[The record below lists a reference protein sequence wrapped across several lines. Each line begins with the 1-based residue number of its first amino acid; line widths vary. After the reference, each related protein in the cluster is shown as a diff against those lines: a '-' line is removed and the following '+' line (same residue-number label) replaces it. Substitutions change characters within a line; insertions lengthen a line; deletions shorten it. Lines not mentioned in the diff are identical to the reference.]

1 MRTLTQ
7 ECPVQRVA
15 FFDLDGTL
23 LPPPSLE
30 RRFARFLRWR
40 GHLGARNLVRWL
52 GEAVRLAPR
61 GLLALRHANKMYLC
75 GLAVTESGAPRLA
88 GRPLA
93 MNFFP
98 AVLECVQWHAA
109 QGHHIVILSGTLEFL
124 AECAARALETQ
135 LAARGCTVAVSV
147 CATRLEVSEQ
157 RWTGRIL
164 GEPMA
169 GEAKTRAALRLAE
182 RGGFALADCYA
193 YADGASDSSFLEVV
207 GQAVAVNPSWGLARI
222 ARANG
227 WPILQWRKQRE
238 SARPTLS
245 AGGRCAC
252 REELRIT
259 RQESRT

>member
-1 MRTLTQ
+1 MRAPAHPH
-7 ECPVQRVA
+7 PVSRAA

-40 GHLGARNLVRWL
+40 GHLGTRNLFRWL
-52 GEAVRLAPR
+52 GKAVRLAPR

-75 GLAVTESGAPRLA
+75 GLAATESDAPRL
-88 GRPLA
+88 PLA
-93 MNFFP
+93 VNFFP
-98 AVLECVQWHAA
+98 AALECVQWHAA
-109 QGHHIVILSGTLEFL
+109 QGHRIVILSGTLEFL
-124 AECAARALETQ
+124 VECAARALETQ

-157 RWTGRIL
+157 RWTGHIL

-169 GEAKTRAALRLAE
+169 GEAKARAAVRLAE